1 MEPLA
6 SYGKSPFQSKTN
18 LSRSISLSIL
28 DQNGKEIP
36 IRTNNSNPI
45 EILIPRDPNLIIP
58 PMILQNITSSSPH
71 NQTFDFHHLN
81 ITTSLPISIHF
92 EIDPLDANLSYLFIY
107 KFDPFPLLNNS
118 IQHIDGWILLCPF
131 NLTKE
136 GIYRYFLNNQQT
148 FGHQNITFGFRELN
162 STEKNHFCSNTSM
175 DTPPLINER
184 FEFTS
189 NYTLRVYTSGCYY
202 LDENNQ
208 WKSDGVLVGPLTNL
222 HQTQCF
228 STHLISFVGSLH
240 LVPKSIKSQSDKKNK
255 RIYLTVLLV
264 LIIMHDDK
272 IEKM

>member
-28 DQNGKEIP
+28 DQNGTEIP
-36 IRTNNSNPI
+36 FRTKNSNAI
-45 EILIPRDPNLIIP
+45 EMIIPRDPNLIIP
-58 PMILQNITSSSPH
+58 PMILQNITSSSSPH

-92 EIDPLDANLSYLFIY
+92 EIDPLDTNLSYLFIY
-107 KFDPFPLLNNS
+107 KFDQFPLLNNS
-118 IQHIDGWILLCPF
+118 IQHIDGCILLCPF

-189 NYTLRVYTSGCYY
+189 NYKLRVYTSGCYY

-208 WKSDGVLVGPLTNL
+208 WKSDGVLVGSLTNL

-228 STHLISFVGSLH
+228 STHLTTFTGSLQ
-240 LVPKSIKSQSDKKNK
+240 LISIMFYQISIQ
-255 RIYLTVLLV
+255 
-264 LIIMHDDK
+264 
-272 IEKM
+272 